1 VALQPP
7 LPPPSPLFLAP
18 RDASARAEWKVPLP
32 ATGRQKSEVTDIAAT
47 STDAVTDATSPELG
61 EVVGGSTSV
70 PACAANLAKNIIGA
84 GVLSLPSG
92 AAHIVG
98 EAQAAG
104 VGSSLTLTMVAILLG
119 IFATLNAAGF
129 YLAGEVCERTG
140 ARTYRQAWSLTM
152 GEKTAWLPSAASVI
166 LCFTGSVACSSVIG
180 DTASELVAALLGVAN
195 SAVFRDAILGGLAFT
210 VLLPLCNL
218 SSLAPLA
225 FASVLGLVGICL
237 LAVVML
243 VRCLNGSYLVGGQF
257 GSVVQANHP
266 VLTLSASE
274 AHVHSSGIAGLVGQ
288 SLLFMALLSNAYSA
302 HYKAPSMFQ
311 ELESP
316 KKCTSGGKLK
326 QFAYAATWAF
336 FLAGILYLVVTLAGL
351 ETFGCAVQ
359 PMVLNNY
366 APIDHLVVFARAG
379 LCLCVLFEFPLL
391 ERCFR
396 TTLVELFGLPEEVA
410 TQPWIVT
417 SSVALV
423 SMLACV
429 PGLSLD
435 RVIAIGGALGASL
448 LIYVAPA
455 LMALRL
461 REQNAS
467 SQPSTTGAGWM
478 MFDPADVQAA
488 LLRSVAGFGT
498 MIGGLGVAEATGLQ
512 F

>member
-1 VALQPP
+1 M
-7 LPPPSPLFLAP
+7 LPRCSRSWNHPRSAP
-18 RDASARAEWKVPLP
+18 
-32 ATGRQKSEVTDIAAT
+32 
-47 STDAVTDATSPELG
+47 
-61 EVVGGSTSV
+61 
-70 PACAANLAKNIIGA
+70 
-84 GVLSLPSG
+84 
-92 AAHIVG
+92 
-98 EAQAAG
+98 AAG
-104 VGSSLTLTMVAILLG
+104 NLNSLHTRRRG
-119 IFATLNAAGF
+119 
-129 YLAGEVCERTG
+129 
-140 ARTYRQAWSLTM
+140 
-152 GEKTAWLPSAASVI
+152 
-166 LCFTGSVACSSVIG
+166 
-180 DTASELVAALLGVAN
+180 
-195 SAVFRDAILGGLAFT
+195 
-210 VLLPLCNL
+210 
-218 SSLAPLA
+218 
-225 FASVLGLVGICL
+225 
-237 LAVVML
+237 
-243 VRCLNGSYLVGGQF
+243 
-257 GSVVQANHP
+257 H
-266 VLTLSASE
+266 
-274 AHVHSSGIAGLVGQ
+274 
-288 SLLFMALLSNAYSA
+288 
-302 HYKAPSMFQ
+302 
-311 ELESP
+311 
-316 KKCTSGGKLK
+316 
-326 QFAYAATWAF
+326 F